1 MKTSKKYDFAGYVTK
16 NDIKCLDGL
25 TIRHGAFKDQDA
37 ATVPLV
43 WQHDHNSPDNV
54 IGHMQLENRDD
65 GVYGYGFFNDTA
77 MGKTSKDL
85 VQHGDVNSLSIW
97 ANKLKKEAKDVVHGV
112 IREVSLVLAGANP
125 GAKIEFVNLAHDDSS
140 ESDEAFI
147 YTDTLIHSADL
158 AKEILDDNEEEDEE
172 IKMESDDEESEDNI
186 EHAARTVGAVMSEM
200 TEEQQNAVA
209 TLIDSLINEYENVE
223 HSTEEENDLKTN
235 LFNNDG
241 EALSH
246 DAMVEE
252 LQHSVFD
259 TMRETGAT
267 LQEAIA
273 ENKEDII
280 AHGIINME
288 MLFPEAK
295 YVGDKPYVYGDINTA
310 EDKILAGVKK
320 SPLSRLKN
328 LIADFTAEEAR
339 ARGYVKGEEKVDQ
352 IFELYGRETYPTT
365 IYKKQ
370 SYDRDDVVDVT
381 EIDLINFTKAEMR
394 MMLNR
399 ELARAILVGDGRL
412 STDPYKIKEDKI
424 RPIIS
429 DVDLYTIK
437 KEYANVGTILEDV
450 IKGMAEYRGSG
461 MPSLY
466 IQPELLAEFK
476 LIKANDGRYLFG
488 DIPSDAAMASRLGVK
503 EIVPTTFFGTNAA
516 FVIVNL
522 GDYTVGANKGGEVT
536 TFDDFDI
543 DFNKLKYLIETRV
556 SGSLMVPK
564 SAIYFT
570 KKA

>member
-37 ATVPLV
+37 TTVPLV

-158 AKEILDDNEEEDEE
+158 AKEILDDNDEE

-280 AHGIINME
+280 AHGITNME
-288 MLFPEAK
+288 KLFPEAE
-295 YVGDKPYVYGDINTA
+295 YVGNKPYVYGDINTA

-339 ARGYVKGEEKVDQ
+339 ARGYVKGSEKVDQ

-429 DVDLYTIK
+429 DDALYTIK
-437 KEYANVGTILEDV
+437 KEYTNVGTILEDV
-450 IKGMAEYRGSG
+450 IKAMAEYRGSG